1 MKQQRTATESLWPL
15 GHAEVSGS
23 TRRWAA
29 EQGCAP
35 GGSHRHP
42 LTRSARIAV
51 AKPVP
56 ATLQR
61 GQIAW
66 FMGLYATSLASIS
79 GMIGATRW
87 ALSLL

>member
-23 TRRWAA
+23 TRRFAA
-29 EQGCAP
+29 EQGRAP
-35 GGSHRHP
+35 GLSHRHP
-42 LTRSARIAV
+42 LTRSARVAV
-51 AKPVP
+51 VKPLP
-56 ATLQR
+56 DSLQR
-61 GQIAW
+61 GQIGW
-66 FMGLYATSLASIS
+66 FLGLYATSLASVS